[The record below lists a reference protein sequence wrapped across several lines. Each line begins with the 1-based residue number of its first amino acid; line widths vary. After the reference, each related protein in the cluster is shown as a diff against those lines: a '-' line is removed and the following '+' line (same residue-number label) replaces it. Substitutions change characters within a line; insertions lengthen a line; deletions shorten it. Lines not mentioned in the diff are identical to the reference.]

1 MISREEMQRYAEQL
15 IHFSRQ
21 QSQQQSQAQSP
32 SSPHTEFPPPPA
44 GPSHHA
50 PSGPAKFMSAVD
62 GYGARTPQVHPVPAP
77 PPPPP
82 QQEPEGYP
90 YANQRAA
97 FRRSTSSDAASVAST
112 DADGST
118 DDEPTIRPADA
129 DAVSLRSE
137 GSIFGGEGE
146 YEGDD
151 DDDEDGDG
159 RRGGGAVGGFSVRPG
174 ASRES
179 SMDSERGGWRG
190 EERVGGRDRDYRM
203 MSP

>member
-1 MISREEMQRYAEQL
+1 M
-15 IHFSRQ
+15 
-21 QSQQQSQAQSP
+21 
-32 SSPHTEFPPPPA
+32 
-44 GPSHHA
+44 
-50 PSGPAKFMSAVD
+50 
-62 GYGARTPQVHPVPAP
+62 
-77 PPPPP
+77 
-82 QQEPEGYP
+82 
-90 YANQRAA
+90 
-97 FRRSTSSDAASVAST
+97 AST

-151 DDDEDGDG
+151 DDEDGDG
-159 RRGGGAVGGFSVRPG
+159 RRGGGVGVGFSIRPS

-190 EERVGGRDRDYRM
+190 EERVGGKG
-203 MSP
+203 